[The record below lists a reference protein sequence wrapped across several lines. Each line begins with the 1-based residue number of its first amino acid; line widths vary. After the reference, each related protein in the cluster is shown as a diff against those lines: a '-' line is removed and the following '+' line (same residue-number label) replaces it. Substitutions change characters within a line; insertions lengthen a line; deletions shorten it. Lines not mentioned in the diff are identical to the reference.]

1 MDAFSTR
8 YWKPVFPLN
17 KLRLD
22 QRQLCDIQ
30 GRLFELAR
38 ANGYDCPAFIEAF
51 MNSDVAR
58 RMDSTFD
65 FLQWAGED
73 YLLEELDAE
82 AGGLPPAGATW
93 GREPMYWTGYIYR
106 LWHYLTGE
114 TSRDIYAIADADT
127 MGGAYLG
134 MHVLDP
140 QLAIEN
146 LKELAK
152 R

>member
-1 MDAFSTR
+1 MMAT
-8 YWKPVFPLN
+8 
-17 KLRLD
+17 
-22 QRQLCDIQ
+22 
-30 GRLFELAR
+30 
-38 ANGYDCPAFIEAF
+38 YD
-51 MNSDVAR
+51 
-58 RMDSTFD
+58 T
-65 FLQWAGED
+65 
-73 YLLEELDAE
+73 EELDAE

>member
-65 FLQWAGED
+65 FLQWAGEE

-93 GREPMYWTGYIYR
+93 GREPMYWTASGITLPER
-106 LWHYLTGE
+106 RAGTFMPLPMPTPWEALTWAC
-114 TSRDIYAIADADT
+114 TSST
-127 MGGAYLG
+127 HSL
-134 MHVLDP
+134 P
-140 QLAIEN
+140 
-146 LKELAK
+146 
-152 R
+152 

>member
-1 MDAFSTR
+1 M
-8 YWKPVFPLN
+8 N

-65 FLQWAGED
+65 FLQWAGEE

-114 TSRDIYAIADADT
+114 TSRHLCHCRCRHH
-127 MGGAYLG
+127 GSAYPG